1 MYAVVESGSKQYRV
15 KVGDHLVVDR
25 LVAEADAEH
34 VFDKVLLVSGDA
46 GIKVGTPVVEGATV
60 TAKVVSHDKGD
71 KVITFKYSRRQ
82 RTRRKVGF
90 RASLTT
96 LEITAINA

>member
-1 MYAVVESGSKQYRV
+1 M
-15 KVGDHLVVDR
+15 
-25 LVAEADAEH
+25 
-34 VFDKVLLVSGDA
+34 
-46 GIKVGTPVVEGATV
+46 